1 MTAKVA
7 ETEPEADR
15 LLVLGRPDYDRC
27 DNKVVSARYTFYNFL
42 PVVSSR
48 LLPPLL
54 VPFFCY
60 GKIWIV
66 RGLLFVIS
74 SLVA

>member
-27 DNKVVSARYTFYNFL
+27 DNKVVSARYTIYNFL
-42 PVVSSR
+42 PVVSGHCRR
-48 LLPPLL
+48 LFL
-54 VPFFCY
+54 VPY
-60 GKIWIV
+60 SYH
-66 RGLLFVIS
+66 GLHQDL
-74 SLVA
+74 